1 MLNRICIMGRI
12 TRDLELRRTQDGT
25 AVTSFTVAVDDDF
38 KSKAT
43 GEKKTYFLD
52 VVAWRQSAEFVCQYF
67 GKGRMVVVE
76 GKLTVRD
83 WKDKDGNNRRNAEI
97 ISDNI
102 YFGDSKRNDA
112 TEPHFT
118 VESAAG
124 NFAVISEDDGDL
136 PMVVVEGKLTVRDW
150 TDKDGN
156 KRRNAEIIAD
166 NIYFGDSK
174 RNDTAAPQYAAES
187 AVGGFAEVSEDDG
200 ELPF

>member
-38 KSKAT
+38 KNKAT

-52 VVAWRQSAEFVCQYF
+52 VVAWRQQAEFACQHLS
-67 GKGRMVVVE
+67 KGR
-76 GKLTVRD
+76 
-83 WKDKDGNNRRNAEI
+83 
-97 ISDNI
+97 
-102 YFGDSKRNDA
+102 
-112 TEPHFT
+112 
-118 VESAAG
+118 
-124 NFAVISEDDGDL
+124 
-136 PMVVVEGKLTVRDW
+136 MVVVEGKLTVRDW

-174 RNDTAAPQYAAES
+174 KDTGPRYDAAPQEY
-187 AVGGFAEVSEDDG
+187 AEVSDEAGD
-200 ELPF
+200 LPF

>member
-1 MLNRICIMGRI
+1 MLNRVCIMGRI

-52 VVAWRQSAEFVCQYF
+52 VVAWRQAAEFVCQHL
-67 GKGRMVVVE
+67 GKGR
-76 GKLTVRD
+76 
-83 WKDKDGNNRRNAEI
+83 
-97 ISDNI
+97 
-102 YFGDSKRNDA
+102 
-112 TEPHFT
+112 
-118 VESAAG
+118 
-124 NFAVISEDDGDL
+124 
-136 PMVVVEGKLTVRDW
+136 MVVVEGKLTVRDW

-156 KRRNAEIIAD
+156 KRHNAEIIAD

-174 RNDTAAPQYAAES
+174 RNDTTAPQYAVES
-187 AVGGFAEVSEDDG
+187 AAGDFAVISEDDG

>member
-52 VVAWRQSAEFVCQYF
+52 MVAWRQAAEFVCQHLS
-67 GKGRMVVVE
+67 KGRMVVVE

-83 WKDKDGNNRRNAEI
+83 WIDKE
-97 ISDNI
+97 
-102 YFGDSKRNDA
+102 
-112 TEPHFT
+112 
-118 VESAAG
+118 
-124 NFAVISEDDGDL
+124 
-136 PMVVVEGKLTVRDW
+136 
-150 TDKDGN
+150 GN

-174 RNDTAAPQYAAES
+174 RTDSTEPQIAPES
-187 AVGGFAEVSEDDG
+187 AAGGFTEVIEDES